1 MVDKTLSYLDYL
13 KLVEIIFHF
22 SSTPYIDDSTR
33 QLKPLQN
40 KTEIEERQDRIEAV
54 LEVIKWDGK
63 IPLSDIPDI
72 RDILK
77 RLSINNSALEAQDF
91 ISIAG
96 FLRVCDG
103 IASFLKKAYEKKRF
117 IEEALNNIKQL
128 PTLYKRISRSI
139 NPEGF
144 IEDSASYELSR
155 IRTEL
160 FTLRERMKKHLEG
173 IMEKEP
179 IRPILQDSYIALRN
193 NRYVIPLKPNFN
205 EALKGIVHDYSH
217 SLKTSFVE
225 PMECVELNNSINV
238 LVNEEQEEEKK
249 VLKELTDFARGFRE
263 IIETNLT
270 VVMELDF
277 YHALSLFSL
286 EFHCV
291 RPEISDQGYMEIKG
305 AVNPFITLSKK
316 HEAVPIDII
325 MNTEKQVMI
334 ISGPNAGGKTAALK
348 TIGLLSV
355 MAKAG
360 LFIPATGKPVV
371 PLFSNIFALIG
382 DEQDISMELSS
393 FTAHMY
399 GIKDLYDHANGNELV
414 LIDEVGGATEPQEA
428 SALAMGI
435 IDAFMEKGCK
445 VVVTTHLNLIKAYGY
460 SRPFAVNVATSFD
473 SETIRPLYKLIYG
486 TAGYSNAINVA
497 KNINLPPNI
506 IEKSYAYLGKQEFML
521 NDLITSLEQEKR
533 MAEKEREELINLK
546 AEAKKRLALIKDK
559 RDEYIGKVEEKCNN
573 RLLELELEI
582 ENIKKEV
589 AKKERTSITK
599 SKKQLYSLRERF
611 GGETV
616 KKQEAINIGDYVMVK
631 TLGSKGRVVD
641 IDGVGDTYEVI
652 VGNARMKLKRFFI
665 EKTVAEKESTSAAR
679 DHIDVEKVDE
689 PELNVIGMRV
699 EEALNTLDR
708 FLDRA
713 VVEGVP
719 RVKILHGIGT
729 GRLMQAIREH
739 LTDARYIKALQ
750 RDEKNSGITI
760 VEFA

>member
-13 KLVEIIFHF
+13 KLVEIISFF
-22 SSTPYIDDSTR
+22 SSIPYADDSIR

-40 KTEIEERQDRIEAV
+40 KTEIEERQDCIEAV

-63 IPLSDIPDI
+63 IPLTDIPDI

-77 RLSINNSALEAQDF
+77 RLSINNSVLEAQDF
-91 ISIAG
+91 IFIAG
-96 FLRVCDG
+96 FLRACDG
-103 IASFLKKAYEKKRF
+103 VISFLKKAYEKKSF
-117 IEEALNNIKQL
+117 IEEALNGIEQM
-128 PTLYKRISRSI
+128 PALYKRISRSI

-155 IRTEL
+155 VRTEL
-160 FTLRERMKKHLEG
+160 FTLRERMKKHLER

-179 IRPILQDSYIALRN
+179 IRPILQDSYIAIRN

-238 LVNEEQEEEKK
+238 FVNEEQEEEKK

-263 IIETNLT
+263 ALETNFRVLIK
-270 VVMELDF
+270 LDF

-291 RPEISDQGYMEIKG
+291 RPEIGDQGYMEVKG
-305 AVNPFITLSKK
+305 AVNPFIALSKK

-325 MNTEKQVMI
+325 MSNDKQVMI

-399 GIKDLYDHANGNELV
+399 GIKDLYDHAAGNELI

-435 IDAFMEKGCK
+435 IDAFMEKGCR

-460 SRPFAVNVATSFD
+460 TRSFAVNVATSFD
-473 SETIRPLYKLIYG
+473 GETIKPLYKLIYG

-497 KNINLPPNI
+497 KNINLPPDI

-521 NDLITSLEQEKR
+521 NDLITSLEEEKK
-533 MAEKEREELINLK
+533 MAEREREELIKLK
-546 AEAKKRLALIKDK
+546 AEAKKRLVLIKDR
-559 RDEYIGKVEEKCNN
+559 RDEYIGKVEERCNN

-582 ENIKKEV
+582 ENIQKEV
-589 AKKERTSITK
+589 AKKERSSVAK
-599 SKKQLYSLRERF
+599 SKKQLKSLRECF
-611 GGETV
+611 GSETV
-616 KKQEAINIGDYVMVK
+616 KKQETINIGDYVMVK
-631 TLGSKGRVVD
+631 TLGSKGRIVD
-641 IDGVGDTYEVI
+641 IDKSGDIYEVI
-652 VGNARMKLKRFFI
+652 VGNARMKLKRFLV
-665 EKTVAEKESTSAAR
+665 EKTLTGKESNSAVNSR
-679 DHIDVEKVDE
+679 IDVEKVDE
-689 PELNVIGMRV
+689 PELNVMGMRV

-713 VVEGVP
+713 VVEGIP

-729 GRLMQAIREH
+729 GRLMQAIRKH
-739 LTDARYIKALQ
+739 LTDGRYIKALQ
-750 RDEKNSGITI
+750 KDEKNSGVTI

>member
-1 MVDKTLSYLDYL
+1 
-13 KLVEIIFHF
+13 
-22 SSTPYIDDSTR
+22 
-33 QLKPLQN
+33 
-40 KTEIEERQDRIEAV
+40 
-54 LEVIKWDGK
+54 
-63 IPLSDIPDI
+63 
-72 RDILK
+72 
-77 RLSINNSALEAQDF
+77 
-91 ISIAG
+91 
-96 FLRVCDG
+96 
-103 IASFLKKAYEKKRF
+103 
-117 IEEALNNIKQL
+117 
-128 PTLYKRISRSI
+128 
-139 NPEGF
+139 
-144 IEDSASYELSR
+144 
-155 IRTEL
+155 
-160 FTLRERMKKHLEG
+160 
-173 IMEKEP
+173 MEKEP
-179 IRPILQDSYIALRN
+179 IRPILQDSYIAIRN

-263 IIETNLT
+263 ALETNLT

-291 RPEISDQGYMEIKG
+291 RPEISDQSYMEIKG
-305 AVNPFITLSKK
+305 AVNPFIALSKK

-325 MNTEKQVMI
+325 MNNDKQVMI

-399 GIKDLYDHANGNELV
+399 GIKDLYDHAAGNELI

-460 SRPFAVNVATSFD
+460 TRPFAVNVATSFD
-473 SETIRPLYKLIYG
+473 SETIKPLYKLVYG

-497 KNINLPPNI
+497 KNINLPPDI

-521 NDLITSLEQEKR
+521 NDLITSLEEEKK
-533 MAEKEREELINLK
+533 MAEREREELIKLK

-559 RDEYIGKVEEKCNN
+559 RDEYIGKVEERCNN

-599 SKKQLYSLRERF
+599 SKKQLHSLRERF
-611 GGETV
+611 GSETV
-616 KKQEAINIGDYVMVK
+616 KKQEDYQYWR
-631 TLGSKGRVVD
+631 LC
-641 IDGVGDTYEVI
+641 DGK
-652 VGNARMKLKRFFI
+652 NAG
-665 EKTVAEKESTSAAR
+665 E
-679 DHIDVEKVDE
+679 
-689 PELNVIGMRV
+689 
-699 EEALNTLDR
+699 
-708 FLDRA
+708 
-713 VVEGVP
+713 
-719 RVKILHGIGT
+719 
-729 GRLMQAIREH
+729 
-739 LTDARYIKALQ
+739 
-750 RDEKNSGITI
+750 
-760 VEFA
+760 

>member
-13 KLVEIIFHF
+13 KLEEIIFHF

-33 QLKPLQN
+33 HLRPLQN
-40 KTEIEERQDRIEAV
+40 KTEIAERLDRIEAV
-54 LEVIKWDGK
+54 LEVIKWDGR

-77 RLSINNSALEAQDF
+77 RLSINNSVLETQGF
-91 ISIAG
+91 IFIAG
-96 FLRVCDG
+96 FLRACDD
-103 IASFLKKAYEKKRF
+103 IMSFLRRAYGKKSF
-117 IEEALNNIKQL
+117 IEEALSTMKQL

-155 IRTEL
+155 VRTEL
-160 FTLRERMKKHLEG
+160 FSLRERMKKHLER

-179 IRPILQDSYIALRN
+179 IRPILQDSYISIRN

-225 PMECVELNNSINV
+225 PMECVELNNAINV

-249 VLKELTDFARGFRE
+249 VLRELSDFARGFRE
-263 IIETNLT
+263 ILETNLT
-270 VVMELDF
+270 AVMELDF
-277 YHALSLFSL
+277 YHSLSLFSL

-291 RPEISDQGYMEIKG
+291 RPVISDQTYMEIKG
-305 AVNPFITLSKK
+305 AVNPFIALSKK

-325 MNTEKQVMI
+325 METDKQVMI

-348 TIGLLSV
+348 TIGLLAV

-371 PLFSNIFALIG
+371 PFFSNIFALIG

-399 GIKDLYDHANGNELV
+399 GIKDLYDHTAGNELI

-435 IDAFMEKGCK
+435 IDAFKEKGCRI
-445 VVVTTHLNLIKAYGY
+445 VVTTHLNLIKAYGY
-460 SRPFAVNVATSFD
+460 TRPFAVNVATSFD
-473 SETIRPLYKLIYG
+473 SETTRPLYKLIYG

-497 KNINLPPNI
+497 KNINLPPDI

-521 NDLITSLEQEKR
+521 NDLITSLEQEKK
-533 MAEKEREELINLK
+533 MAGKDREELIALK
-546 AEAKKRLALIKDK
+546 AEAKKRLTLIRDK
-559 RDEYIGKVEEKCNN
+559 RDEYIGKVEERCNN

-582 ENIKKEV
+582 ENIRKEV
-589 AKKERTSITK
+589 AKKERTSMTK
-599 SKKQLYSLRERF
+599 VKKQVHSLRERF
-611 GGETV
+611 GSEAV
-616 KKQEAINIGDYVMVK
+616 KKQEDINIGDYVMVK
-631 TLGSKGRVVD
+631 TLGSKGRVTD
-641 IDGVGDTYEVI
+641 IDAARDTFEVI
-652 VGNARMKLKRFFI
+652 VGNARMKLKRFSI
-665 EKTVAEKESTSAAR
+665 EKTAVEEESVSAAR
-679 DHIDVEKVDE
+679 DLIDVATVDG

-699 EEALNTLDR
+699 EEALNTVDR

-729 GRLMQAIREH
+729 GKLMQAIREH
-739 LTDARYIKALQ
+739 LTKERYIKTLQ
-750 RDEKNSGITI
+750 RDEKNSGVTI

>member
-22 SSTPYIDDSTR
+22 SSTPYIDDSIH

-77 RLSINNSALEAQDF
+77 RLSINNSVLETQDF
-91 ISIAG
+91 MSIAG
-96 FLRVCDG
+96 FLRVCDD
-103 IASFLKKAYEKKRF
+103 IVSFLKKAYEKKRF
-117 IEEALNNIKQL
+117 IEEALNSIKQL

-238 LVNEEQEEEKK
+238 LINEEQEEEKK
-249 VLKELTDFARGFRE
+249 ILKELTDFTRGFRQAL
-263 IIETNLT
+263 ETNLM

-305 AVNPFITLSKK
+305 AVNPFIALSKK
-316 HEAVPIDII
+316 HEAVPIDIV
-325 MNTEKQVMI
+325 MNTDKQAMI

-399 GIKDLYDHANGNELV
+399 GIRDLYNHAIGNELV

-460 SRPFAVNVATSFD
+460 TRPFAVNVATSFD
-473 SETIRPLYKLIYG
+473 SETIKPLYKLIYG

-533 MAEKEREELINLK
+533 MAEKEREELIKLK
-546 AEAKKRLALIKDK
+546 AEAKKRLALIKEK
-559 RDEYIGKVEEKCNN
+559 RDEYIGKVEEKCNS
-573 RLLELELEI
+573 RLMELELEI

-589 AKKERTSITK
+589 AKKERSSITK
-599 SKKQLYSLRERF
+599 SRKQLYSLRERF
-611 GGETV
+611 VNETV
-616 KKQEAINIGDYVMVK
+616 NKQEAVNVGDYVMVK
-631 TLGSKGRVVD
+631 TLGSKGRVVN
-641 IDGVGDTYEVI
+641 IDGADNTYDVI

-665 EKTVAEKESTSAAR
+665 EKTAAEKESKSAAR

-689 PELNVIGMRV
+689 PELNVMGMRV

-713 VVEGVP
+713 IVEGIP
-719 RVKILHGIGT
+719 RVKVLHGIGT

-739 LTDARYIKALQ
+739 LAGARYIRALQ